1 MPPKPHNKTKKKVR
15 FNTNNNT
22 RKSISPL
29 HQKIYFDDLDEDTK
43 YIIMGLTINYN
54 PDDPYFDIDN
64 KSFDNMPLMVDIK
77 NKFLESRRQV
87 NPHNVSLFAYDV
99 LNDYVRRARRKITTT
114 DEYAM
119 NISEFMSGSKPLPKK
134 FERIM
139 LDQIA
144 MSDYVKNKS
153 NPRTPFDPKTMHS
166 IDTLNNTYRN
176 ASIGTQYTMK
186 MPRIGNFSFR
196 RGGKRKPHKRRS
208 TRKK

>member
-1 MPPKPHNKTKKKVR
+1 MPPKLHNKTNKKVH
-15 FNTNNNT
+15 FNCNNNT

-64 KSFDNMPLMVDIK
+64 KLFDTMPLMVDIK
-77 NKFLESRRQV
+77 NKFIDGRIKV
-87 NPHNVSLFAYDV
+87 NPRNVSLIAYDI
-99 LNDYVRRARRKITTT
+99 LNNYVRRSRHKIVTT

-134 FERIM
+134 FENIM
-139 LDQIA
+139 LGQIA

-176 ASIGTQYTMK
+176 ASIGTQYTM
-186 MPRIGNFSFR
+186 RR
-196 RGGKRKPHKRRS
+196 RGGKRKTHKKRR